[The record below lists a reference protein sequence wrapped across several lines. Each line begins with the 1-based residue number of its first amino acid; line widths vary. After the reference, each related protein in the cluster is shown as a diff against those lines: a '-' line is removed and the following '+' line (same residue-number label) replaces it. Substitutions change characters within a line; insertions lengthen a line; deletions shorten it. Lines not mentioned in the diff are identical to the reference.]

1 MLESK
6 QPNHRGAL
14 RKNAAGRRSEASAL
28 HRTKKPLAMLVAL
41 ATAVALMCGAAVPAY
56 ANPLSDAA
64 NAVASFFAGDQ
75 NADEGVSTQAVDD
88 ADHTVTGVSPR
99 GTTINLF
106 DYWISGQN
114 DPDNSNPGNYLNRGI
129 NSQNPAFK
137 FGGIGQSQAPYEANK
152 NNVNNWTQSAHPRTG
167 IVDDSLGE
175 DGYPTLSS
183 ALGGDSLD
191 YLFGSSSFDGKAVY
205 SDVDGLLQ
213 IDEDGYYYYNSQENF
228 AQFND
233 DGNGSGDFTLYNTW
247 GVKKGGNSPDG
258 QFFPLNTGNQVFD
271 ETPNGGITQKNI
283 NSKNSV
289 INHYFGMHM
298 STRFIQQDGGYNA
311 PAGTPG
317 RQAVTYNFSGDD
329 DVWIFIDGV
338 LVGDLGGIHD
348 ATSIEI
354 NFVTG
359 NVVVYGDKNN
369 DNVFNDGD
377 EAFSTQKLG
386 QLLDY
391 NMNTLPD
398 ETYHTLDFFYLERG
412 NTDSNM
418 SLKYNLVNIP
428 ESGVVKVDQYGKA
441 LGGVSFTL
449 QQANEQYGIV
459 QGGRSVSGQTDNQG
473 QFIFTYENASGQE
486 MPITLE
492 QLNQVS
498 DWWVLTENEVPAGYR
513 SAGEMRLRF
522 ENGFLLSS
530 NEWDTGAYSQPHVT
544 VTAPNTLYGMLGD
557 GGQGF
562 EIQRTDDGFIFAV
575 VLQKDEATNQ
585 WFPVSGNALDGWT
598 VADSADT
605 AAVAAAAQTNPDN
618 YRFRLGSGGAD
629 EVTID
634 NLPGDVN
641 TYSFVLANDDDP
653 SNDGSAKYTVG
664 YYYCADGN
672 LENSSQNNIQ
682 RLYPDAQGSNGFDRI
697 FSVTLNV
704 PNIKNELTLVK
715 TDADS
720 DATKLSGSEFALYKA
735 DTFTSV
741 ENLGQAI
748 KTFTTDSDGSFNV
761 TTSGDLLEKG
771 EYFLVETKAT
781 DGYELKQTPIQI
793 VVDNDGVH
801 VNAGEADDNVAVET
815 GIGDLV
821 SSMKGFAAGDDVD
834 ATLHDVNATAQ
845 TSGVYPPNAAWTDDP
860 NATVSHFLYDDQ
872 VEDLSYKLNDS
883 VKPNGFDG
891 NGASTYTADAG
902 WSRLNIQQCLNHSGD
917 MTSSPK
923 QDLSNEGV
931 TDLNALFTGDVIIH
945 VTNKKIPTTASLTI
959 KKQVEGAN
967 APTDAVFDFQVSFK
981 DAQGTAVT
989 GTFEAVTN
997 DGEPQPIEIKAN
1009 AEENIVSLKN
1019 SDTWTISGLP
1029 LGTTYTV
1036 TEKTDSSYMTA
1047 VEANPADASV
1057 QGATVSDEMDAAQ
1070 DYIVTYT
1077 NTYYQDVTLDAGST
1091 LKVVKNLTGKD
1102 LSGTA
1107 GDANNF
1113 EFTVTP
1119 VASDDGTT
1127 SADEARAKIAASIDG
1142 EQALSFRN
1150 SAATMTDDVATDAM
1164 YPIAGGMTFT
1174 AADDGKTFTYKVE
1187 ETVPADAAA
1196 NNNTLDGYTY
1206 DATEHTVTYA
1216 VSIVD
1221 GKLQVA
1227 VAADGVDVAQ
1237 GGVATVEFNNS
1248 CQPASVTTP
1257 DPTGAGFSGKK
1268 TVTVESGNYTLVEG
1282 AFTFV
1287 ITNTDAPKNVTAPM
1301 PSKATNGEVSNGT
1314 DGTFD
1319 FGAITFTEPG
1329 EYTYTVSEKTDN
1341 AISGITYSGEK
1352 YTLRFNV
1359 EDENGQLVI
1368 KDQPI
1373 TNAAGETVNA
1383 TDLNF
1388 TNIYNDGKVSYQIA
1402 GTKVFDN
1409 GGADNETLEAG
1420 DFTFA
1425 LYEVGADGTETLV
1438 QKVENGT
1445 PTGSTAS
1452 FTFDAIT
1459 YEAESTHTYKVYEL
1473 GADGQPGTGG
1483 TDANNVE
1490 YSKEI
1495 YTVKVAVTKD
1505 ESAQGNNALAVS
1517 ADVQNKDIVFTN
1529 TYKPTTVV
1537 VGPNGSA
1544 QIGGTKTLTG
1554 RDLEAGEF
1562 SFILRNGDQE
1572 VETVTNDANGNFV
1585 FSDLTFEKP
1594 GTYYYNVAEV
1604 NNGAGGVTY
1613 DEAIYTVRVDVT
1625 NNADTHALEAKVA
1638 YIDSADT
1645 TLESDSLAFANTYE
1659 AAGTTASLSVTKE
1672 LKGGALA
1679 AGQFSFK
1686 LTGSDGAPMPEATTA
1701 TNSANGAIVFGPIGY
1716 NEAGEYDYT
1725 ITEVNDGQDGI
1736 VYDENTDRTVHVSV
1750 TDNGEGSL
1758 VAEVTYGEDGSHFV
1772 NEDTTGG
1779 TDPGDDPGKDP
1790 GENPGGDPGDGDGNG
1805 GNNGT
1810 GNGSGNGYQFAQT
1823 NDATPWPL
1831 IALVAFGAAAMIVV
1845 AAFGLRRARR

>member
-1 MLESK
+1 ML
-6 QPNHRGAL
+6 A
-14 RKNAAGRRSEASAL
+14 
-28 HRTKKPLAMLVAL
+28 
-41 ATAVALMCGAAVPAY
+41 ATALVLSGIVAAPSIAKAAVDGP
-56 ANPLSDAA
+56 
-64 NAVASFFAGDQ
+64 Q
-75 NADEGVSTQAVDD
+75 N
-88 ADHTVTGVSPR
+88 TVTGVSPR

-106 DYWISGQN
+106 DYWITGKN
-114 DPDNSNPGNYLNRGI
+114 DPDYDPQYSQAQENEGI
-129 NSQNPAFK
+129 NNGHALK
-137 FGGIGQSQAPYEANK
+137 FGRGMTEQNAGAINS
-152 NNVNNWTQSAHPRTG
+152 WTGNASPRTG
-167 IVDDSLGE
+167 IVANDLGN
-175 DGYPTLSS
+175 DGYPVLSQ
-183 ALGGDSLD
+183 ANGGQSLN
-191 YLFGSSSFDGKAVY
+191 YLFDDSNVDGKDAY
-205 SDVDGLLQ
+205 TDVDGLLQ

-247 GVKKGGNSPDG
+247 GVETGGQSPNG
-258 QFFPLNTGNQVFD
+258 QFFPFNTGEQVFN
-271 ETPNGGITQKNI
+271 ETAGGGITQNGI
-283 NSKNSV
+283 NSTNSV
-289 INHYFGMHM
+289 IKHYFGMHM
-298 STRFIQQDGGYNA
+298 STRFVQQDGGHNA
-311 PAGTPG
+311 PEGTTG
-317 RQAVTYNFSGDD
+317 RQEVTYNFSGDD
-329 DVWIFIDGV
+329 DVWIYIDGV
-338 LVGDLGGIHD
+338 LVGDLGGIHN

-354 NFVTG
+354 NFATG
-359 NVVVYGDKNN
+359 RVVVYNDSTFGEGDSRRNN
-369 DNVFNDGD
+369 NKFDEGETVYNDTTLGD
-377 EAFSTQKLG
+377 
-386 QLLDY
+386 LLSLAG
-391 NMNTLPD
+391 NTFAD
-398 ETYHTLDFFYLERG
+398 GTYHTLDFFYLERG

-428 ESGVVKVDQYGKA
+428 ESGVVKVDQYGDP

-449 QQANEQYGIV
+449 QQANEQYEVV
-459 QGGRSVSGQTDNQG
+459 QNGRSVSGKTNSQG

-492 QLNQVS
+492 QLETVS
-498 DWWVLTENEVPAGYR
+498 SHWVLTEDNVPVGYR
-513 SAGEMRLRF
+513 SAGEMHLRF

-544 VTAPNTLYGMLGD
+544 VTAPNTLYGMLGG
-557 GGQGF
+557 GGQGS
-562 EIQRTDDGFIFAV
+562 EVKRTDDGFIFAI
-575 VLQKDEATNQ
+575 VLQKDEDTNQ

-598 VADSADT
+598 VTDSADT
-605 AAVAAAAQTNPDN
+605 AAVATAAQANPDN

-641 TYSFVLANDDDP
+641 TYNFVLANDGDS
-653 SNDGSAKYTVG
+653 SNDGNAKYTVG

-672 LENSSQNNIQ
+672 LKNSNPTNIQ
-682 RLYPDAQGSNGFDRI
+682 RLYPDAQGGNGFDRI

-704 PNIKNELTLVK
+704 PNIKNELTLHK
-715 TDADS
+715 TNADG
-720 DATKLSGSEFALYKA
+720 T
-735 DTFTSV
+735 
-741 ENLGQAI
+741 ENLAGAVYTLFADANGNGRLDDGEQPVAENL
-748 KTFTTDSDGSFNV
+748 TTDQNGMVEIYSDV
-761 TTSGDLLEKG
+761 DEKLLANG
-771 EYFLVETKAT
+771 NYVLVETAAPT
-781 DGYELKQTPIQI
+781 DYARDDTAIQI

-801 VNAGEADDNVAVET
+801 VNAGTADDNVTVET

-821 SSMKGFAAGDDVD
+821 YSMKGFAAGDDVD

-845 TSGVYPPNAAWTDDP
+845 TSVTYSSNTTWADDAD
-860 NATVSHFLYDDQ
+860 ATVSHFLYDDKT
-872 VEDLSYKLNDS
+872 EDLSYKLNGS
-883 VKPNGFDG
+883 VTPNGFDG

-917 MTSSPK
+917 MTNSPK
-923 QDLSNEGV
+923 QDLSKEGV
-931 TDLNALFTGDVIIH
+931 TDLNALFTGDVTIH
-945 VTNKKIPTTASLTI
+945 VTNKLEAASLTI

-997 DGEPQPIEIKAN
+997 DGEPQSIEIKAD
-1009 AEENIVSLKN
+1009 ADENIVSLK
-1019 SDTWTISGLP
+1019 SGETWTISGLP
-1029 LGTTYTV
+1029 LDTTYTV
-1036 TEKTDSSYMTA
+1036 TEKTDSSYVTT

-1057 QGATVSDEMDAAQ
+1057 QDATVSDEMDVAQ
-1070 DYIVTYT
+1070 DYVVTYT
-1077 NTYYQDVTLDAGST
+1077 NTYYQNVTLVADST
-1091 LKVVKNLTGKD
+1091 LKVVKNLKGKD
-1102 LSGTA
+1102 LSGIV
-1107 GDANNF
+1107 GEANNF

-1119 VASDDGTT
+1119 VASDGGTT

-1142 EQALSFRN
+1142 DGQVLSFHN
-1150 SAATMTDDVATDAM
+1150 GAATMTNDVATDAM
-1164 YPIAGGMTFT
+1164 SPIAKGMTFT
-1174 AADDGKTFTYKVE
+1174 AADDGETFTYEVK

-1196 NNNTLDGYTY
+1196 NNNTLNGYTY
-1206 DATEHTVTYA
+1206 DAGKHTVTYA
-1216 VSIVD
+1216 VSID
-1221 GKLQVA
+1221 SGKLQVA
-1227 VAADGVDVAQ
+1227 VSVDGTPVAQ
-1237 GGVATVEFNNS
+1237 GDVATVAFDNS
-1248 CQPASVTTP
+1248 YQPASVTTP

-1268 TVTVESGNYTLVEG
+1268 TVTVESGDYALADG

-1287 ITNTDAPKNVTAPM
+1287 VKNTKTPKNVTAPM
-1301 PSKATNGEVSNGT
+1301 PSNAANGEVSNGA
-1314 DGTFD
+1314 DGAFD
-1319 FGAITFTEPG
+1319 FGTITFTEPG

-1341 AISGITYSGEK
+1341 AISGITYSGEQ
-1352 YTLRFNV
+1352 YTLYFNV

-1368 KDQPI
+1368 EDQSI
-1373 TNAAGETVNA
+1373 TNAAEQTVNA

-1425 LYEVGADGTETLV
+1425 LYEVGADGAETLV
-1438 QKVENGT
+1438 QEVENGA
-1445 PTGSTAS
+1445 PTGNTAN
-1452 FTFDAIT
+1452 FTFNAIT
-1459 YEAESTHTYKVYEL
+1459 YTAESTHTYKVYEL

-1490 YSKEI
+1490 YSKDV
-1495 YTVKVAVTKD
+1495 YTVTVTVTKD

-1562 SFILRNGDQE
+1562 SFMLRNGDQE

-1613 DEAIYTVRVDVT
+1613 DEAIYTARVDVT
-1625 NNADTHALEAKVA
+1625 NNADTHALEAKVT

-1645 TLESDSLAFANTYE
+1645 TQESASLAFANTYE
-1659 AAGTTASLSVTKE
+1659 AANTTASLSVTKE

-1701 TNSANGAIVFGPIGY
+1701 TNSANGAVVFGPISY
-1716 NEAGEYDYT
+1716 DEVGEYDYT

-1736 VYDENTDRTVHVSV
+1736 AYDENTDRTVHVSV

-1758 VAEVTYGEDGSHFV
+1758 VATVTYGEDGSHFV
-1772 NEDTTGG
+1772 NEDTTPDDPKKPEGGDKIPG
-1779 TDPGDDPGKDP
+1779 TDT
-1790 GENPGGDPGDGDGNG
+1790 
-1805 GNNGT
+1805 GT
-1810 GNGSGNGYQFAQT
+1810 GNGDGGEQLPGT
-1823 NDATPWPL
+1823 GDA
-1831 IALVAFGAAAMIVV
+1831 ALVMTGIAVLAGAGAIAFGTAISKK
-1845 AAFGLRRARR
+1845 RS